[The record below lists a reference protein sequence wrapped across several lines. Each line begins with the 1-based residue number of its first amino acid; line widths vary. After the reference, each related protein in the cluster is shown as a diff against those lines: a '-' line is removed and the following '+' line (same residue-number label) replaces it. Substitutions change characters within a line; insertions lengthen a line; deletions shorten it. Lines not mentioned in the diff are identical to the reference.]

1 MSAQHTCKFHEV
13 LSRSAFNVHTCNC
26 LLFSPSATYRDLAG
40 RIISYSYSSLSE
52 PGYEASLKH
61 SASNFE
67 ISCKYYQVQVYFAV
81 NNS

>member
-1 MSAQHTCKFHEV
+1 MYTPAIAFFSAHQLHTE
-13 LSRSAFNVHTCNC
+13 
-26 LLFSPSATYRDLAG
+26 TYVAD
-40 RIISYSYSSLSE
+40 RIVSYSYSSLSG

-81 NNS
+81 NNN